1 MKNKVN
7 ITNLKTNNIKILSK
21 EECQNLLKE
30 YKKGNESV
38 KDKIVMGNL
47 KLVLMVIQKINYSNN
62 VDPD

>member
-30 YKKGNESV
+30 YKKGNEIV
-38 KDKIVMGNL
+38 KDKIVMCNL
-47 KLVLMVIQKINYSNN
+47 KLVLMVIQ
-62 VDPD
+62 